1 MRSLDYHAHSM
12 WLQDA
17 VQTVRYFRSH
27 FFLNLK
33 TFRVDID
40 EACKLRNSNDSIP
53 GQIANVNAS
62 DDRRHVV
69 LAVGFKS
76 DISQQHDFVVPTHL
90 FEGSVQVLSW
100 VLKISGKPLLIGA
113 HNAGGSAHQSFAI
126 RVIA

>member
-1 MRSLDYHAHSM
+1 MVFLYC
-12 WLQDA
+12 
-17 VQTVRYFRSH
+17 F

-33 TFRVDID
+33 TFRVDI
-40 EACKLRNSNDSIP
+40 EKACKLRNSNDSIP

-100 VLKISGKPLLIGA
+100 VLKISGKPFLIGA